1 MKTIVEI
8 NNNNYGSTGNIMLN
22 IAKQASIDGFKVY
35 ISCRKSIAN
44 SKNKYNNQIYI
55 GTWIDR
61 IISERLS
68 LITGLNGY
76 FNIINT
82 WLFLNKLNSI
92 KPDIIHI
99 HSLCDNYINVSML
112 FKYIKKNNIKT
123 VWTLH
128 DNWAF
133 TGRCAQFRC
142 ENWMNGCGKCPHLN
156 YFPKTLFFDNSKH
169 VWKKRKKLYNDL
181 KTLTIVTPSIWLKN
195 LVNKSLFNNHH
206 NTVVINNGINLDI
219 FKPTSS
225 YFREKYNLYD
235 KFIILG
241 VANFWDGDCGKGL
254 EDFVEL
260 SKRLPNNFQ
269 IVLVGTNEISDKEIP
284 SNIISIH
291 RTSNQKELVEIYS
304 AADLFVNPTIDD
316 NFPTVNMES
325 IACGT
330 PILTYNTGGSA
341 EIIDNTCG
349 NYVNQKDIDKLE
361 KEIIRIYKNHPYSR
375 EACLTRAKKYEMHSK
390 FKEYSFLFKN
400 LLNELN

>member
-1 MKTIVEI
+1 
-8 NNNNYGSTGNIMLN
+8 MLN